1 MKTLFDKQVT
11 LRMGQCNVNAGPT
24 SCCRWWKIPQ
34 DPLGV
39 MDLVTH
45 HAPLSDAPELYETF
59 QKKADGCIKVVL
71 QPGRA

>member
-1 MKTLFDKQVT
+1 
-11 LRMGQCNVNAGPT
+11 
-24 SCCRWWKIPQ
+24 
-34 DPLGV
+34 

-45 HAPLSDAPELYETF
+45 HAPLSEAPELYETF

>member
-1 MKTLFDKQVT
+1 MKTMFDKQVT
-11 LRMGQCNVNAGPT
+11 LRMGQCNVK
-24 SCCRWWKIPQ
+24 RWTDELLPLVEDPQ

-45 HAPLSDAPELYETF
+45 HAPLSAAPELYETF